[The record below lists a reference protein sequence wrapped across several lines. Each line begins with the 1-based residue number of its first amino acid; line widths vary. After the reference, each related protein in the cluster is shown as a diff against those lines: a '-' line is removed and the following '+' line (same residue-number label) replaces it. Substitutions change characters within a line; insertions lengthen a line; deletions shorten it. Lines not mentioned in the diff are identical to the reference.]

1 MREHTAPGAVP
12 NGTVLRNERRSA
24 RRQSRA
30 KGEMPARDKLRRRC
44 RRSIASDA
52 RGRLNIQNGRGAEI
66 RSLDIGH
73 GQDEVIL
80 LKEVFASRH
89 DTARFIATR
98 LAGRR
103 MVTVL
108 RATIALLDETSGFHQ
123 TKRAGWQPCQHQQS
137 RCQCLEQPHNE
148 QTTTEK
154 GAVQPN
160 RLINPSRVAAGLC
173 TTARRLGEGT
183 AFPIQDLSKRSAFAI
198 TTSVAPVSARI
209 ASQRLVWPDK
219 ANKRKIA
226 FTDNAKA
233 MFP

>member
-1 MREHTAPGAVP
+1 
-12 NGTVLRNERRSA
+12 
-24 RRQSRA
+24 
-30 KGEMPARDKLRRRC
+30 MPARDKLRRRC

-52 RGRLNIQNGRGAEI
+52 RGRLNIQNGRGTEI

-173 TTARRLGEGT
+173 TTARRLWRRNGLPNSGFEQ
-183 AFPIQDLSKRSAFAI
+183 AKRIPDYHERGARVRENCEPK
-198 TTSVAPVSARI
+198 TRVAG
-209 ASQRLVWPDK
+209 
-219 ANKRKIA
+219 
-226 FTDNAKA
+226 
-233 MFP
+233 